1 MKQILIIE
9 DELDIQELLRTYL
22 EDAGYGTTVAGDGVA
37 ALSLFHARP
46 FDLILLDLM
55 LPKIDGFG
63 VCEVI
68 RQQSQIPIIML
79 TALDSE
85 DQQLK
90 GFGMDIDDYVT
101 KPFSIPVLLEKVRV
115 ILRRRGSA
123 DEERCLRYRD
133 LSLNLDTREALLEGH
148 PLNLTAREFEL
159 LHTFLAAPGRVFT
172 REILLAKLWGYDFYG
187 DERVVDSHIKN
198 LRHKLERD
206 YIETIRGVGYR
217 AAKEDFSAF
226 DHSCVLDYRIPF
238 ITFGFIA
245 WVAPSTYTA
254 VMNDDL
260 AAQVDVLV
268 KQLADTEPED
278 CGKLLDKF
286 TLSSGAT
293 AILTGSDGHLV
304 DTGAQ
309 IEVQTVYE
317 AGDMLVTTTEGDS
330 SVSFG
335 TIESSLENTVA
346 ITMSEQSTIATEVHF
361 AGQEESYTLYITPR
375 LKAENVAVRALVQ
388 MAPWLLLVLITFSL
402 LCAFFY
408 SRYITRPIVRMS
420 DIAGKMAELDFHWE
434 CGETRRDE
442 IGQLGRS
449 LDAMAGKL
457 STALTELESA
467 NQSLRGEVEREREL
481 DRQRMAFFNAASHEL
496 KTPVT
501 ILKGQLTGMLEGI
514 GVYQNRDR
522 YLLRS
527 LQVTGRM
534 ENLVREMLTISR
546 MEAGAATMK
555 QESVELSALIEEQ
568 LKLDAGLLEQR
579 GQHLVQEL
587 TQEITVIG
595 DATLLGKV
603 LGNLIS
609 NASLYSLNGAEIRVW
624 CGWQDGCPAVLVEN
638 MGAHIGEDALPHLY
652 EAFYREECSRNR
664 TSGGSGLGL
673 YLVKMILDRHGAM
686 CSIKNT
692 ECGVQALVRFA
703 PRVVSGLTTEDVMG

>member
-1 MKQILIIE
+1 MRQKKISE
-9 DELDIQELLRTYL
+9 
-22 EDAGYGTTVAGDGVA
+22 
-37 ALSLFHARP
+37 SLT
-46 FDLILLDLM
+46 I
-55 LPKIDGFG
+55 
-63 VCEVI
+63 
-68 RQQSQIPIIML
+68 
-79 TALDSE
+79 
-85 DQQLK
+85 
-90 GFGMDIDDYVT
+90 
-101 KPFSIPVLLEKVRV
+101 
-115 ILRRRGSA
+115 
-123 DEERCLRYRD
+123 
-133 LSLNLDTREALLEGH
+133 
-148 PLNLTAREFEL
+148 
-159 LHTFLAAPGRVFT
+159 RVFLIT
-172 REILLAKLWGYDFYG
+172 AFLLLFAG
-187 DERVVDSHIKN
+187 
-198 LRHKLERD
+198 
-206 YIETIRGVGYR
+206 
-217 AAKEDFSAF
+217 A
-226 DHSCVLDYRIPF
+226 

-335 TIESSLENTVA
+335 TIEPSLENTVA

-514 GVYQNRDR
+514 GVYQNRDK

-534 ENLVREMLTISR
+534 ENLVWEMLTISR

-609 NASLYSLNGAEIRVW
+609 NASLYSPNGAEIRVW

>member
-1 MKQILIIE
+1 MKHILIVE

-22 EDAGYGTTVAGDGVA
+22 EDAGYGTSVAGDGVA
-37 ALSLFHARP
+37 ALSMFHAQP
-46 FDLILLDLM
+46 FDLVLLDLM
-55 LPKIDGFG
+55 LPKINGFG
-63 VCEVI
+63 VCELI
-68 RQQSQIPIIML
+68 RQQSQVPVIML

-85 DQQLK
+85 EQQLK

-101 KPFSIPVLLEKVRV
+101 KPFSMPVLLEKIRV
-115 ILRRRGSA
+115 ILRRGGNA
-123 DEERCLRYRD
+123 DEESRLRYRD
-133 LSLNLDTREALLEGH
+133 LSLDLDAREALLEDR
-148 PLNLTAREFEL
+148 PLDLTAREFEL

-172 REILLAKLWGYDFYG
+172 REMLLAKLWGYDFYG

-198 LRHKLERD
+198 LRHKLGRG
-206 YIETIRGVGYR
+206 YIETVRGWATVPRKKVSERLTVRVFLITASLLLFAG
-217 AAKEDFSAF
+217 A
-226 DHSCVLDYRIPF
+226 

-245 WVAPSTYTA
+245 WAAPSTYTA

-260 AAQVDVLV
+260 AAQMDVLV
-268 KQLADTEPED
+268 EQLADTAPED
-278 CGKLLDKF
+278 CGKLLDEF

-293 AILTGSDGHLV
+293 ATLTGPDGRLV

-309 IEVQTVYE
+309 IALQAVYE
-317 AGDMLVTTTEGDS
+317 SGDMIVTTAERDTA
-330 SVSFG
+330 VSFG
-335 TIESSLENTVA
+335 TTDSESGDHVSV
-346 ITMSEQSTIATEVHF
+346 TMSEQSTIAAEVRF
-361 AGQEESYTLYITPR
+361 SGREESYTLYVTPR

-388 MAPWLLLVLITFSL
+388 MAPWLLLVLLTFSL

-449 LDAMAGKL
+449 LDAMAEKL

-467 NQSLRGEVEREREL
+467 NQALRGEVEREREL

-501 ILKGQLTGMLEGI
+501 ILKGQLTGMLEGV
-514 GVYQNRDR
+514 GVYQNRDK

-534 ENLVREMLTISR
+534 ENLVQEMLTISR
-546 MEAGAATMK
+546 MEAGAAAMK
-555 QESVELSALIEEQ
+555 QEPVELSALLEEQ

-579 GQHLVQEL
+579 SQHLDKEL
-587 TQEITVIG
+587 TPGITTIG
-595 DATLLGKV
+595 DAVLLGKV

-609 NASLYSLNGAEIRVW
+609 NASLYSPDGAGIRIW
-624 CGWQDGCPAVLVEN
+624 CGWQDGRPAVTVEN
-638 MGAHIGEDALPHLY
+638 AEAHIGKDALPHLY

-664 TSGGSGLGL
+664 ASGGSGLGL
-673 YLVKMILDRHGAM
+673 YLVKMILDRHGAT
-686 CSIKNT
+686 CTIENTADGVRATVCFPSI
-692 ECGVQALVRFA
+692 F
-703 PRVVSGLTTEDVMG
+703 D